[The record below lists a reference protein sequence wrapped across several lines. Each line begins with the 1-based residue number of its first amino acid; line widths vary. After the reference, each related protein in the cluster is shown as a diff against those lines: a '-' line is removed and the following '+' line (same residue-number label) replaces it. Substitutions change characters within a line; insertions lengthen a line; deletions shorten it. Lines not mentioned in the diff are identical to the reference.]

1 VGTYQDASL
10 TEHGFLLSGGHYTT
24 LDDPNAGTGFFVGTF
39 ATGINARGD
48 IVGTYQDA
56 GGGLHGFL
64 LRHGQYTTLDAPNA
78 LLTTADG
85 INDSGQIVGQY
96 EDRSSNL
103 HGYLATK
110 AHDDDAPAGA
120 SQAAGRASGD
130 NADLFLPTAGLTR
143 ATLSANQVI
152 TMAGGSGANR
162 RDGWSGIATGPTW
175 AAATVPSALPGSGDS
190 TGGRVPVVSAAGT
203 DTGLTGN
210 DVFAH
215 SDEVF
220 RVDL

>member
-1 VGTYQDASL
+1 VYEDASRND
-10 TEHGFLLSGGHYTT
+10 HGFLLSGGQYTT
-24 LDDPNAGTGFFVGTF
+24 LDDPNAGTGPFVGTF

-48 IVGTYQDA
+48 IVGQYQDA
-56 GGGLHGFL
+56 GGGFHGFL

-78 LLTTADG
+78 LFTGASG

-96 EDRSSNL
+96 GDRRNGS

-110 AHDDDAPAGA
+110 GHEDDAPAGA
-120 SQAAGRASGD
+120 SQAAGRASSGSPQ
-130 NADLFLPTAGLTR
+130 LLLPTASFTN
-143 ATLSANQVI
+143 ATFTANQVI

-162 RDGWSGIATGPTW
+162 SDGWSSIATGPTW
-175 AAATVPSALPGSGDS
+175 AAATLPRPLPASGDS

-210 DVFAH
+210 DVFAR
-215 SDEVF
+215 SNDIF